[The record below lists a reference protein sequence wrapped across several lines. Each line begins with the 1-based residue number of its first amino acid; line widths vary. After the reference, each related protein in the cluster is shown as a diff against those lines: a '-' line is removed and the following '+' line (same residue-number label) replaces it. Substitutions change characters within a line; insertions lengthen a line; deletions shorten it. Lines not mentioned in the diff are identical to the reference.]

1 MIVFPPPGR
10 RCLERRRRLKTQ
22 RVTVGSQGAWLPV
35 GTETPSGSQ
44 SSTPEQVGVL
54 LGQEHSGGP
63 YGATLLGFVVQKRAA
78 ILGPR

>member
-1 MIVFPPPGR
+1 MGR
-10 RCLERRRRLKTQ
+10 RKLRTQ

-44 SSTPEQVGVL
+44 SSTPEQAGVL
-54 LGQEHSGGP
+54 PGWGHSGGP
-63 YGATLLGFVVQKRAA
+63 YGATLMGFGVQKRAA